1 MVHQAAGRR
10 GVMDHL
16 EDVVL
21 VEDVFTGARVGDE
34 GVAAVPL
41 ERKRIGIQIELQ
53 RMGKGGEI
61 DRHVLEPGTLK

>member
-1 MVHQAAGRR
+1 
-10 GVMDHL
+10 MDHL
-16 EDVVL
+16 EDIVL

-53 RMGKGGEI
+53 RMGKAAKSI
-61 DRHVLEPGTLK
+61 AIYSNPAR